1 LKTIC
6 FGRATL
12 DENEFVML
20 AVLSYV
26 YVMFIEDDSDDL
38 SIVLLIYLRL
48 VLESCTIFEICLLR
62 SIALNLSISLWF
74 SISSLSWSAIVL
86 GNLAFFLALSA

>member
-6 FGRATL
+6 FGKAFL

-26 YVMFIEDDSDDL
+26 DVMFIEDDSDDL